1 MSDQEQNTPPENPQ
15 AQQGADKR
23 RFKRLSTSLIAK
35 IRQRRASSD
44 TRIMAAHS
52 HVTNISIGGVFI
64 ETPTPFSKDTIVEL
78 DFAIPGYADRIHATG
93 VVRWSSASGQMK
105 GMGIEFIEVSI
116 AGKEA
121 INGYIATR
129 VSSEVMTAVT
139 KTDAHKSLL
148 KLYAR
153 KMGEI
158 YPMDVLQSFLGMDL
172 PSVVAVLKDFEA
184 QGLVKIEGAEARLLK
199 AEDPK
204 LLQDIEE
211 WAGKQPG

>member
-1 MSDQEQNTPPENPQ
+1 MPDQEQNAPPQNPE

-23 RFKRLSTSLIAK
+23 RFKRLSTNLIAK
-35 IRQRRASSD
+35 IRQRRAGSD
-44 TRIMAAHS
+44 TRVSAAHT
-52 HVTNISIGGVFI
+52 HVTNISMGGVFI

-78 DFAIPGYADRIHATG
+78 DFAIPEYADRIHATG

-105 GMGIEFIEVSI
+105 GMGIEFMEVSI

-129 VSSEVMTAVT
+129 VSSEVMAAVT
-139 KTDAHKSLL
+139 KTDAHKNLL

-153 KMGEI
+153 KMGEV
-158 YPMDVLQSFLGMDL
+158 YPMNVLQSFLGLDL
-172 PSVVAVLKDFEA
+172 PSVAALLKDFEA
-184 QGLVKIEGAEARLLK
+184 QGLVKIDGNEARLLK
-199 AEDPK
+199 AEDPQ
-204 LLQDIEE
+204 LLKAIEE